1 MTRIGKKILA
11 AVSAFAVAAGTVL
24 SLPSA
29 NIEADAYYVWNDIE
43 VEEEVVEEVET
54 FVFDPNNF
62 VLDSDTGVYV
72 YTVKPSKTTKTTS
85 SKSSKKTVKKL
96 TCTATTGTTAS
107 LEWKANSKAKYYKAY
122 MYVASQNKY
131 GLWEKFYA
139 SSSHTL
145 TGLSPDTSYK
155 FCLRA
160 FNSND
165 KVLSTEYVSF
175 STTAGAPKL
184 VLASSGTSCNITW
197 KSAQKDASG
206 YELYYLNKEYRSWG
220 SYPTAA
226 DIKNKGFALLKKCDS
241 TASEPVA
248 IKNDKQRTFVVRTYK
263 VKDGKKIYSDFSMPK
278 QTISAEAYV
287 NALTLKPTAVVSGEE
302 YQLTQKY
309 INKWITAD
317 MSNYEKFDKILTEV
331 NSHGNYQDDI
341 TKINGNRNVWQIME
355 KGEGQCA
362 TWAFCCYAMM
372 EYVGFDI
379 RVPRGVRTS
388 GQQHFWCQIKLD
400 GKWYDFDPH
409 IGDGLSENEDNQYR
423 GYVIQ
428 EYFG

>member
-1 MTRIGKKILA
+1 MTGIFKRILSA
-11 AVSAFAVAAGTVL
+11 ASAFAVAAGTAL

-29 NIEADAYYVWNDIE
+29 NIEADAYYVWSDIE
-43 VEEEVVEEVET
+43 VEEEVVEEET

-62 VLDSDTGVYV
+62 VFDSGTGVYV

-85 SKSSKKTVKKL
+85 TKSSKNTVKKL
-96 TCTATTGTTAS
+96 TCTATTGTTAN
-107 LEWKANSKAKYYKAY
+107 LQWKANSKAKYYKAY

-139 SSSHTL
+139 TGSHTL

-165 KVLSTEYVSF
+165 KVLSTEYISF

-184 VLASSGTSCNITW
+184 VVSSSGTSCTVSW
-197 KSAQKDASG
+197 RSAQKDASG
-206 YELYYLNKEYRSWG
+206 YELYYLNKEYRTWG
-220 SYPTAA
+220 SSPTAA
-226 DIKNKGFALLKKCDS
+226 DIKKNGFALLKTSDK
-241 TASEPVA
+241 TASEPVG
-248 IKNDKQRTFVVRTYK
+248 IKNDRQRTFVVRTYK
-263 VKDGKKIYSDFSMPK
+263 VKDGKKIYSDFSVPK
-278 QTISAEAYV
+278 QTMSTEAYV
-287 NALTLKPTAVVSGEE
+287 NALTLKPTAVVRGEE
-302 YQLTQKY
+302 YELTQKY

-331 NSHGNYQDDI
+331 NAHGSYQNDI

-388 GQQHFWCQIKLD
+388 GQQHFWCQIQLN

-409 IGDGLSENEDNQYR
+409 IGYGLSENEDNQYR
-423 GYVIQ
+423 GYIIQ